1 MKMSSLRVATLIL
14 CLIAWP
20 EKLGWAQ
27 EKLPPLRPPA
37 VPLVVHDPYFS
48 IWSRTDKL
56 YDSWPTHW
64 TGKTQALCSMVRIDG
79 KPYRLMG
86 LAPADV
92 PPLNQIAL
100 HLTPTRTTYAFAD
113 DHVAVSLQFLTPA
126 VPGDL
131 DLLSRP
137 VTYLQWS
144 AESKD
149 GKDHQVDVYFDCT
162 GELVINEPRQPV
174 VWGREKLPNMQVLRM
189 GSKDQ
194 RVLGSK
200 GDDHRIDWG
209 YLYLAVPTA
218 TGGRQ
223 VIAADTVARGAFAAA
238 KELPGED
245 DQRQPRPAKDHWP
258 VLAAS
263 FGLGTVGAHGGTS
276 KTLLLAYDDDFSIN
290 YMEQKLRPYWRR
302 SGMSAGDLLQTAARD
317 YLDADHCA
325 TDLDQRLLTALA
337 KAGGEKYEAI
347 GTLAYRQCLA
357 ANKLCADAN
366 GRPLLFPKEN
376 FSNGCIGTVDV
387 IYPMAPLFLLL
398 GADLSKAM
406 LVPVLEYGS
415 SPRWKFPFA
424 PHDLGTY
431 PLATGQVYGGG
442 EKTEKDQMPVEE
454 SANLILLLA
463 AIAKAKGNADFAG
476 KYWPAVTRWAEYLRS
491 KGYDPENQLCTDDF
505 AGHLAHNC
513 NLSVKAILALEA
525 YSRLADM
532 RGIKDQAE
540 AYDRLAR
547 EFAARWVKEADAGD
561 HYRLT
566 FDRPGTW
573 SQKYNMV
580 WDRVLGYHLFPDEV
594 ARKEMAYYRR
604 AQGKYGLP
612 LDSRNTYTKLDWI
625 TWTACLAGSRDDFEA
640 LIAPVYRF
648 LQETPDRVPMTDWYQ
663 THNAK
668 HVGFVGRPVVG
679 GVFMKLLDD
688 PAVWK
693 EWFSAGVAGKGE
705 WAGWPGK
712 P

>member
-1 MKMSSLRVATLIL
+1 MGA
-14 CLIAWP
+14 
-20 EKLGWAQ
+20 G
-27 EKLPPLRPPA
+27 PA
-37 VPLVVHDPYFS
+37 H
-48 IWSRTDKL
+48 
-56 YDSWPTHW
+56 
-64 TGKTQALCSMVRIDG
+64 
-79 KPYRLMG
+79 
-86 LAPADV
+86 V
-92 PPLNQIAL
+92 PPLQQKGEAAVAA
-100 HLTPTRTTYAFAD
+100 TRTIYLFGNDQVTI
-113 DHVAVSLQFLTPA
+113 FLRFVTPA
-126 VPGDL
+126 LPDDL

-137 VTYLQWS
+137 VTYVNWQ
-144 AESKD
+144 AVPAD
-149 GKDHQVDVYFDCT
+149 GRTHEVEVYFDCS
-162 GELVINEPRQPV
+162 GELVVNEPKQPV
-174 VWGREKLPNMQVLRM
+174 VWGREKIPGLDVMRM

-194 RVLGSK
+194 PVLRSK
-200 GDDHRIDWG
+200 GDDRRIDWG
-209 YLYLAVPTA
+209 YAYIAIPASVGA
-218 TGGRQ
+218 RQ
-223 VIAADTVARGAFAAA
+223 VIAADTAAREAFAAG
-238 KELPGED
+238 KELPEED
-245 DQRQPRPAKDHWP
+245 DHEMPRPANQRWP
-258 VLAAS
+258 VLATTFS
-263 FGLGTVGAHGGTS
+263 LGQVEGEGGSTR
-276 KTLLLAYDDDFSIN
+276 TLMIAYDDLYSVN
-290 YMEQKLRPYWRR
+290 YMGQKLRPYWQRN
-302 SGMSAGDLLQTAARD
+302 GALIADVLQAAARD
-317 YLDADHCA
+317 YDGLAARCDQLDRRFLSAMD
-325 TDLDQRLLTALA
+325 
-337 KAGGEKYEAI
+337 KAGGLKYADI
-347 GTLAYRQCLA
+347 GWLAYRQCLA
-357 ANKLCADAN
+357 GNKLCADAN

-463 AIAKAKGNADFAG
+463 ALAKAEGNADFAG
-476 KYWPAVTRWAEYLRS
+476 KYWPAVTRWAEYLKS

-532 RGIKDQAE
+532 RGLKEPAA

-547 EFAARWVKEADAGD
+547 EFAARWVKEADDGD

-566 FDRPGTW
+566 FDKPGTW

-594 ARKEMAYYRR
+594 ARKEMAYYRKV
-604 AQGKYGLP
+604 QGKYGLR

-625 TWTACLAGSRDDFEA
+625 TWTACLTGSKDDFEA

-663 THNAK
+663 THSARLK
-668 HVGFVGRPVVG
+668 GFVGRPVVG

-693 EWFSAGVAGKGE
+693 EWFSSGVAGKGE

-712 P
+712 

>member
-1 MKMSSLRVATLIL
+1 MKCNRWRLMVCLLIPVAVQP
-14 CLIAWP
+14 AAA
-20 EKLGWAQ
+20 AQ
-27 EKLPPLRPPA
+27 GEENVPPLRPPA
-37 VPLVVHDPYFS
+37 VPLVTHDPYFS
-48 IWSRTDKL
+48 IWSRTDRL

-64 TGKTQALCSMVRIDG
+64 TGKVQALCSMVRIDG

-86 LAPADV
+86 LAPPHV
-92 PPLNQIAL
+92 PPLQQKGVSVS
-100 HLTPTRTTYAFAD
+100 PTTTRYSFGNHRVRVGLA
-113 DHVAVSLQFLTPA
+113 FLTPA
-126 VPGDL
+126 LPDDL
-131 DLLSRP
+131 EVLSRP
-137 VTYLQWS
+137 ATYLIWTAS
-144 AESKD
+144 SLD
-149 GKDHQVDVYFDCT
+149 GKDHKVDVYFDCS
-162 GELVINEPRQPV
+162 GEVAVNEPGQTV
-174 VWGREKLPNMQVLRM
+174 VWGRENLPTLQVLRI
-189 GSKDQ
+189 GSEDQ
-194 RVLGSK
+194 KVLNAR
-200 GDDHRIDWG
+200 GDDRRIDWG
-209 YLYLAVPTA
+209 YAY
-218 TGGRQ
+218 
-223 VIAADTVARGAFAAA
+223 IAMPKENEGHQAIVGDSIAREAFAAG
-238 KELPGED
+238 KELPAQD
-245 DQRQPRPAKDHWP
+245 DAQMPRPANERWP
-258 VLAAS
+258 VLANTFS
-263 FGLGTVGAHGGTS
+263 LGNVGAVAASH
-276 KTLLLAYDDDFSIN
+276 KTMIVAYDDLYSID
-290 YMEQKLRPYWRR
+290 YMGQKLRPYWRR
-302 SGMSAGDLLQTAARD
+302 NGMSAADMLQAAARD
-317 YLDADHCA
+317 CERLVERTGQLD
-325 TDLDQRLLTALA
+325 LRLQKALRE
-337 KAGGEKYEAI
+337 AGGQEYARI
-347 GTLAYRQCLA
+347 GALAYRQCLA

-406 LVPVLEYGS
+406 LVPVLQYGN

-442 EKTEKDQMPVEE
+442 ERTEKDQMPVEE

-463 AIAKAKGNADFAG
+463 ALARAEGNADFAG

-547 EFAARWVKEADAGD
+547 EFAARWVKEADDGD

-580 WDRVLGYHLFPDEV
+580 WDRILGYHLFPDEV
-594 ARKEMAYYRR
+594 ARKEMAYYRGV
-604 AQGKYGLP
+604 QGKYGLP
-612 LDSRNTYTKLDWI
+612 LDGRNTYTKLDWI
-625 TWTACLAGSRDDFEA
+625 TWTACLTGSRDDFAA

-648 LQETPDRVPMTDWYQ
+648 LNETPDRVPMTDWYQ
-663 THNAK
+663 THNAR
-668 HVGFVGRPVVG
+668 HVGFVARPVVG

-693 EWFSAGVAGKGE
+693 EWFSAGAAGKGN
-705 WAGWPGK
+705 WAGWPGR
-712 P
+712 